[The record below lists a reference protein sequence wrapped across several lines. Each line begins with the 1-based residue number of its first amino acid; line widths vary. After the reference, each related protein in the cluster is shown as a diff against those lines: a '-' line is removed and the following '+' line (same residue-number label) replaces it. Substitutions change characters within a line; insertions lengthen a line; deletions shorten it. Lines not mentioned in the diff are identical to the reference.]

1 MTKSQLFDR
10 TFRLKHAPISMT
22 QFVFTAGTIH
32 LLAAANSKS
41 VESDTALVKRCI
53 AVLQSMGKTWKCASQ
68 SSDALQRL
76 LKEWHLKLA
85 SSNEN
90 RATSAGS
97 NALEKA
103 TKEPSSA
110 TTPQPID
117 MQTMLQQNPDVV
129 QQLQQ
134 LGWAP
139 PKLDPVSN
147 PSSGFT
153 QDLETLLAGPGYTV
167 STAYPYKCNV
177 IKKYPFAELNLVSRM
192 AKSPILRLL
201 NSTLHKTQ
209 ASTICHGTC
218 SPLDIQILPTPQ
230 HCLLSKNNHYLI
242 C

>member
-1 MTKSQLFDR
+1 MTNSQLFDR

-53 AVLQSMGKTWKCASQ
+53 VVLQSMGQTWKCASQ

-90 RATSAGS
+90 RATSVGS

-103 TKEPSSA
+103 TEEPPSA

-139 PKLDPVSN
+139 PRLDSVSN
-147 PSSGFT
+147 PSSGFS

-167 STAYPYKCNV
+167 STTYQSNCSL
-177 IKKYPFAELNLVSRM
+177 IKKYPYAELILVCLEWGNRRSCDCSTARCTRHKHQRYVM
-192 AKSPILRLL
+192 EHAAFWIYRSFLHLNTTSSPR
-201 NSTLHKTQ
+201 TV
-209 ASTICHGTC
+209 TI
-218 SPLDIQILPTPQ
+218 
-230 HCLLSKNNHYLI
+230 
-242 C
+242 